1 MKLRQAVFTLLLTLL
16 PLAAIGA
23 EVGDW
28 LFRRPVAVQG
38 LSSQSVTD
46 ICQDEKG
53 RIWVG
58 TLDGLNCY
66 DGTTFRVYGASGIS
80 NSSLGFMEVRRL
92 VPDGYGHL
100 YVLTTKDLYLVD
112 LADESAELLQADN
125 PAAVCKSPSGI
136 IVADNSG
143 IREYLTKE
151 KRWVRRHPKLKLA
164 DAGRYMATDSKG
176 QIWLTQ
182 SHGGLLLIDKHG
194 NCRRLYSGMTV
205 TGLYI
210 DRHDRLWTG
219 VMGKGVVC
227 LTTEGDVAGH
237 YNISSG
243 DNRVRAFC
251 EDGKGNIWVGMRN
264 GIEVITPQGEVSH
277 IEADPYRPG
286 KLVNNSVTALFCDS
300 QGTVWVGTY
309 WGGICY
315 VMAQGRNFVY
325 YTSDKYPGLS
335 FGPIGAM
342 CFDGSGNLWICGEG
356 SGLNVLEAERQ
367 TFLHFNAENGT
378 AFSSNF
384 MKDVCYDKS
393 KECLWIASDYSTGIN
408 CFDLHSRRNTIVP
421 LLTSTPLGDA
431 LFEVECSRR
440 YLYIGAS
447 NSVVRYD
454 KQSGRSQ
461 IIYWCRSLFTHNY
474 NSLLL
479 DSHGRL
485 WFAVN
490 NGIMSYDTRNGSM
503 NRYKVQ
509 TPFALSSY
517 KEIVNV
523 IFEASDGSLLLGTHG
538 LGLYKLGRGG
548 ASFEPYIG
556 TARLN
561 CNNIRSIAESRHGL
575 LIGTDNGIRVMADS
589 ASIFQIPQLPIS
601 IVSRKSLLSDAD
613 GNIYAGGSLGLVKVS
628 SAMASSLN
636 AYTHL
641 MFTSLYIDDKE
652 ITPGDGSGVLLQTLP
667 YASRISIGPGKHVIA
682 LRFSAGGSG
691 NLDGG
696 DVEYMLEGYNTRWT
710 DVRGGNDIV
719 FTNLPAGRYIMRLR
733 LKQNPKSE
741 ASVALSVAPHWWATW
756 WAKLLWLLLAV
767 AAIILFVREYKA
779 RFYLKTSLEFE
790 RKDKQRIAELDQE
803 RMRFFTDVS
812 HDIRTPVTLI
822 LGQLEMVAK
831 APSLSPYLRAKLSGI
846 RHSATSLKR
855 LVDELLDFKKME
867 SGSLKLKVAQADLAT
882 LISKHLAM
890 FRPTAKERA
899 IDLSFDP
906 GQRAYPL
913 WCDAHQLG
921 KVFNNLLSN
930 SFKNTADGGKISIS
944 VDESDTEYVVKVA
957 DTGSGMPPEVA
968 AHVFER
974 FYQGEDA
981 RGKGGTGI
989 GLAVA
994 YDVMQLHHGAIS
1006 VESQMG
1012 VGTCFTLRLP
1022 KGNAHFTADE
1032 LKSQPQPAPKPE
1044 ETVAAEPPQPAEAA
1058 TEPAKK
1064 QPQKQATVLVV
1075 DDNKDIRSLVAEA
1088 LSPFYQIVTAT
1099 DGRDAIDKIGQG
1111 LMPDLVV
1118 SDIVMPRMSGSE
1130 LCAKIKTNPKL
1141 RHIPVVMLT
1150 AIDTPT
1156 QEVAELKNGADLYV
1170 VKPFEVDKLVLQCR
1184 NLINMKNAWQQS
1196 SADAAKV
1203 QAETAATN
1211 AADKKFVDSATA
1223 VVRSG
1228 IKDEAFSVDVMARQM
1243 GMSRTALF
1251 SRMKAVTGKTPHAFI
1266 SDIRLSEAAEMLRQ
1280 RGDLTISDISWSLN
1294 FSSPDYFSRCF
1305 KKVFG
1310 MTPQQYRNGGAES

>member
-1 MKLRQAVFTLLLTLL
+1 MLILL

-23 EVGDW
+23 EAGDW

-66 DGTTFRVYGASGIS
+66 DGTTFRVYGASGS
-80 NSSLGFMEVRRL
+80 GSSSLGFMEVRRL
-92 VPDGYGHL
+92 MPDGHGHL

-112 LADESAELLQADN
+112 LAHESAAQLQVDN
-125 PAAVCKSPSGI
+125 PTAACKSPSGI
-136 IVADNSG
+136 VVADNG
-143 IREYLTKE
+143 GLREYSYKE
-151 KRWVRRHPKLKLA
+151 KKWVRRHPHLKLA
-164 DAGRYMATDSKG
+164 DAGSHMAIDGKG
-176 QIWLTQ
+176 QVWLTQ
-182 SHGGLLLIDKHG
+182 SHGGLLLIGKHG
-194 NCRRLYSGMTV
+194 SCRRLYGNMTV

-210 DRHDRLWTG
+210 DRRGRVWMG
-219 VMGKGVVC
+219 AMGKGVFR
-227 LTTEGDVAGH
+227 LTTEGGVAAH
-237 YNISSG
+237 YNICTG
-243 DNRVRAFC
+243 DNRARAFC
-251 EDGKGNIWVGMRN
+251 EDGKGNLWVGTRN
-264 GIEVITPQGEVSH
+264 GIEVITPKGETSH
-277 IEADPYRPG
+277 IGADPYRPG
-286 KLVNNSVTALFCDS
+286 KLVNNSVTSLFRDA

-315 VMAQGRNFVY
+315 VMVDGRNFVY

-342 CFDGSGNLWICGEG
+342 CFDGGGNLWICGEG
-356 SGLNVLEAERQ
+356 SSLNVLDAESQ
-367 TFLHFNAENGT
+367 TFLHFNAANGT
-378 AFSSNF
+378 PFSSNF

-393 KECLWIASDYSTGIN
+393 KECLWIASDYSSSIN
-408 CFDLHSRRNTIVP
+408 CFDLRSRRNAIVP
-421 LLTSTPLGDA
+421 LIASTDLGDA
-431 LFEVECSRR
+431 LFEVECSAR
-440 YLYIGAS
+440 YVYIGAS

-454 KQSGRSQ
+454 KQSGRCHT
-461 IIYWCRSLFTHNY
+461 IYWCKNLFTHNY

-485 WFAVN
+485 WFAAN
-490 NGIMSYDTRNGSM
+490 NGIMSYDTRDGSM
-503 NRYKVQ
+503 KRYKVL

-523 IFEASDGSLLLGTHG
+523 MSEAADGSMLLGTHG
-538 LGLYKLGRGG
+538 LGLYRLGRG
-548 ASFEPYIG
+548 SRRFEPYISAG
-556 TARLN
+556 RLN

-575 LIGTDNGIRVMADS
+575 LLGTDNGIRVVADS

-613 GNIYAGGSLGLVKVS
+613 GNIYAGGSLGLVKVP

-641 MFTSLYIDDKE
+641 MFTSLYVDDKE
-652 ITPGDGSGVLLQTLP
+652 IAPGDGSGVLQQTLP

-682 LRFSAGGSG
+682 LRFSVGGCG
-691 NLDGG
+691 NADAG

-710 DVRGGNDIV
+710 DIRGGSDIV
-719 FTNLPAGRYIMRLR
+719 FTNLPAGHYTMRIR

-756 WAKLLWLLLAV
+756 WATLLWLLLAA
-767 AAIILFVREYKA
+767 AAITLLVREYKA
-779 RFYLKTSLEFE
+779 RFYLQTSLEFE
-790 RKDKQRIAELDQE
+790 RKDKRRIAELDQE

-822 LGQLEMVAK
+822 LGQLEMVVK
-831 APSLSPYLRAKLSGI
+831 SPSLSPYLRAKLSGI

-867 SGSLKLKVAQADLAT
+867 SGSLKLAIAQADLAT
-882 LISKHLAM
+882 IVGKHLAM
-890 FRPTAKERA
+890 FRPTARERA
-899 IDLSFDP
+899 ITLGFDHAERP
-906 GQRAYPL
+906 YPL
-913 WCDAHQLG
+913 WCDEHQLG

-930 SFKNTADGGKISIS
+930 AFKHTADGGKISMAIG
-944 VDESDTEYVVKVA
+944 EGDTEYVVTVA
-957 DTGSGMPPEVA
+957 DNGSGMTPEVA
-968 AHVFER
+968 AHAFER

-1006 VESQMG
+1006 VESHPG
-1012 VGTCFTLRLP
+1012 EGTCFTLRLR
-1022 KGNAHFTADE
+1022 KGNAHFGMADGPKAE
-1032 LKSQPQPAPKPE
+1032 AVRQPGNDEPLQPQPQQPGQQAE
-1044 ETVAAEPPQPAEAA
+1044 EAGAA
-1058 TEPAKK
+1058 
-1064 QPQKQATVLVV
+1064 ATVLVA
-1075 DDNKDIRSLVAEA
+1075 DDNKAIRDLLAEA
-1088 LSPFYQIVTAT
+1088 LSPFYHVVEAA
-1099 DGRDAIDKIGQG
+1099 DGRDAIDKIGRG

-1118 SDIVMPRMSGSE
+1118 TDIVMPRMSGSE

-1150 AIDTPT
+1150 AIDTPA

-1170 VKPFEVDKLVLQCR
+1170 VKPFEVDKLLLQCR
-1184 NLINMKNAWQQS
+1184 NLINMKNAWRQS
-1196 SADAAKV
+1196 AADAGKV

-1211 AADKKFVDSATA
+1211 AADKKFVDRATA

-1228 IKDEAFSVDVMARQM
+1228 IGDEDFSVDVMARQM

-1251 SRMKAVTGKTPHAFI
+1251 SRMKAVTGQTPHAFI
-1266 SDIRLSEAAEMLRQ
+1266 SGIRLSEAAEMLRQ
-1280 RGDLTISDISWSLN
+1280 RGDMTISDISWRLN

-1305 KKVFG
+1305 KKAFG
-1310 MTPQQYRNGGAES
+1310 MTPQQYRAGGEAAQSTQVGQ